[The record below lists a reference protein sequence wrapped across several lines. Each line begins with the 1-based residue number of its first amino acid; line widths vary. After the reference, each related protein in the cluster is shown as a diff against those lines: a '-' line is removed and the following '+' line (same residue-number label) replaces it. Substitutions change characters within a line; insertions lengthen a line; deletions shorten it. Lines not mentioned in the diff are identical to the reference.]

1 MASKLSPH
9 SLRPTAEARLLV
21 EAGCRLVK
29 LVDDFGAAGEYLS
42 LNPNLVIIGR
52 GYTETTLLQQ
62 LESGATPEKA
72 AEQFVR
78 EQKEKYYDHNP
89 LIKIWEGHNE
99 PSFGGPNDT
108 GALDR
113 MGWYARFE
121 AERLRLLADI
131 GLRGVI
137 GNFSTG
143 YPEVGPKD
151 SRMWEAFLP
160 ALEAARDHDGFLGLH
175 EYSAPW
181 IWWLTGN
188 YQESNCPY
196 RKLQPGW
203 REDNIGNLGWLT
215 LRYRQVYRYALKPHD
230 LASLPLIITELG
242 CDAVGHNCPGTP
254 SGAWQDLASFWN
266 GYDGSRDPIDYW
278 RISRG
283 SGDRDA
289 ERYYAEQLIWYDREI
304 QKDAFVLGACVF
316 TFGASSP
323 TWDKYNIAGSRIP
336 KYLAAHVRQTIG
348 EPTLPLPP
356 ITRPP
361 PPAPSPP
368 PSPAEIPATPSQ
380 PPDPSPPSSDPVSPP
395 TNQPSDNSL
404 PPSTPAQP
412 ASSRGQP
419 REQYSRIYVLLPPTA
434 TDPAW
439 VEAIADATWTER
451 RFTIGASADDAGI
464 GNLHARMV
472 VAVNPQGWGVEP
484 PIDQW
489 FAKNYPGVSY
499 ISIRAQTPAELK
511 AVLKSTPLPAPII
524 ARAGAPQAP
533 TGAPRVQY
541 DRTYILFNP
550 KQSDSAW
557 ARAMAR
563 ATWAR
568 RLTMGGSADDAGI
581 GDLSFRRVIAINP
594 REWDGNLALWFDRSY
609 SGISLEVVEARAPD
623 EAAAKVRQ
631 LVGA

>member
-1 MASKLSPH
+1 VASKLSPH
-9 SLRPTAEARLLV
+9 CLRPTADARLLV

-29 LVDDFGAAGEYLS
+29 LVDDFGAAAEYLAI
-42 LNPNLVIIGR
+42 NPNLIILGR

-72 AEQFVR
+72 AEAFVR
-78 EQKEKYYDHNP
+78 EQKEKYYDRNP

-99 PSFGGPNDT
+99 PSFGGPNES
-108 GALDR
+108 GALAR
-113 MGWYARFE
+113 MNWYARFE
-121 AERLRLLADI
+121 AERLRLLADL

-143 YPEVGPKD
+143 YPEVGQRD
-151 SRMWEAFLP
+151 IRMWEAFL
-160 ALEAARDHDGFLGLH
+160 AATTAARNHNGFLGLH

-181 IWWLTGN
+181 VWWLTGN
-188 YQESNCPY
+188 YQEGNCPL
-196 RKLQPGW
+196 RRLQPGW
-203 REDNIGNLGWLT
+203 REENLGDLGWLT

-230 LASLPLIITELG
+230 LADIPLVITELG

-254 SGAWQDLASFWN
+254 SGAWKDLASFWD

-278 RISRG
+278 RNPSTPQPSVAR
-283 SGDRDA
+283 SGERDA
-289 ERYYAEQLIWYDREI
+289 ERYYAEQLIWYDREL
-304 QKDAFVLGACVF
+304 QKDAYVLGATIF
-316 TFGASSP
+316 TFGASTS
-323 TWDKYNIAGSRIP
+323 TWDKYNVAGSRVP
-336 KYLAAHVRQTIG
+336 KYLAAHIRQTIG

-356 ITRPP
+356 ITRPAPPMPPP
-361 PPAPSPP
+361 PPAETPVPPPPPTQQPNPPTTPSP
-368 PSPAEIPATPSQ
+368 
-380 PPDPSPPSSDPVSPP
+380 
-395 TNQPSDNSL
+395 
-404 PPSTPAQP
+404 
-412 ASSRGQP
+412 RGQP

-489 FAKNYPGVSY
+489 FAKNYPGVTY

-511 AVLKSTPLPAPII
+511 AVLKSTPLPPPVI
-524 ARAGAPQAP
+524 ARAGPPQVP
-533 TGAPRVQY
+533 TGLPREQY
-541 DRTYILFNP
+541 ERTYVLFNP
-550 KQSDSAW
+550 KQSDPTW
-557 ARAMAR
+557 IRAMAR

-581 GDLSFRRVIAINP
+581 GDLNFRRVIAINS
-594 REWDGNLALWFDRSY
+594 REWDGNLATWFERNY
-609 SGISLEVVEARAPD
+609 SGISLEVVEARTPD
-623 EAAAKVRQ
+623 EAAQRVKGLLGV
-631 LVGA
+631 